1 MTYPIILPPAAW
13 PAESEI
19 LSFVAKRGEVVILQY
34 KDRASGE
41 WLRMHFNYYDILK
54 SQMPYA
60 IGNFAD
66 HVICLIFQASPLK
79 FVLLKWTAD
88 GPQVAQ
94 PYQFSRDDIE
104 QMAIR
109 ELWKAKKDHSTST
122 LAKRAWKEASLELRA
137 SMDKEEFMYRFG
149 GVMKSFRDPKNPYR
163 PLFLN
168 WWIDHRGP
176 PDNLRETYI
185 YELPKAM
192 TVKEYNDFM
201 KERCN

>member
-1 MTYPIILPPAAW
+1 MAGEIILPPPSW
-13 PAESEI
+13 PPESAILDALAKHREI
-19 LSFVAKRGEVVILQY
+19 VILQF
-34 KDRASGE
+34 KDKASGQ
-41 WLRMHFNYYDILK
+41 WSRMHFNSYDNLK
-54 SQMPYA
+54 SRMPYA

-66 HVICLIFQASPLK
+66 HVIYLILQAEPLK
-79 FVLLKWTAD
+79 FVLLKWTAE
-88 GPQVAQ
+88 GPQVAL
-94 PYQFSRDDIE
+94 PFQFSRDDIE

-122 LAKRAWKEASLELRA
+122 LAKRAWKETSLELRA
-137 SMDKEEFMYRFG
+137 SMDEEEFMYRFG

-201 KERCN
+201 KERHK